1 MSCIARDR
9 LHTLEEEQ
17 NVDPGHPL
25 DYARY
30 CYNNC
35 GPVRE
40 VNGAECAPL
49 AGGNF
54 SVGGMPEGPTGWTPA
69 DAYDKKDAHGDSSGS
84 DSVVEQAGSDD
95 EKGIENL
102 TWDMRKIMA
111 ERIRA
116 EAGASVAR
124 STLSGEQV
132 KLHKHAIE
140 RTTKLLDKI
149 EKATKESAKDFG
161 PDLLLS
167 KNNATAAGES
177 AKETFNILKKAQAKL
192 RTIGPDTRELTKK
205 MIAEAAAEPLKVEA
219 ASYVRRM
226 GLDKPAGTYPR
237 ALTNRAADSYVT
249 AVSNSVARGDQ
260 YDRASEDLAEKA
272 RDLEAQMDAAQT
284 DADKLAA
291 SGDRIGAAIK
301 KRAARALGYQIQDL
315 EGTSQ
320 KYAATADAARETAQ
334 KWSTAAYDVTARIA
348 YLHGQAITKTPAP
361 LPIMEVPPPM
371 ALLSR

>member
-17 NVDPGHPL
+17 NVEPGHPL

-30 CYNNC
+30 CYNSC

-40 VNGAECAPL
+40 VNGAECKSL
-49 AGGNF
+49 ADGNF
-54 SVGGMPEGPTGWTPA
+54 SGGDMPEEPTGWTPA
-69 DAYDKKDAHGDSSGS
+69 DAYGKKDTHGDSSS
-84 DSVVEQAGSDD
+84 DSVVEQADSDD
-95 EKGIENL
+95 EKGIENV

-124 STLSGEQV
+124 STFSGEQV

-192 RTIGPDTRELTKK
+192 RTVGPDTQQSTKK

-226 GLDKPAGTYPR
+226 GLDRPAGTYPR
-237 ALTNRAADSYVT
+237 VMTNRAADSYVT

-260 YDRASEDLAEKA
+260 YDRSSEDLAEKA
-272 RDLEAQMDAAQT
+272 RDLQVQMDAAEH
-284 DADKLAA
+284 DADKLSA
-291 SGDRIGAAIK
+291 SGDRIGASIK
-301 KRAARALGYQIQDL
+301 RRAARALRHQVEDL
-315 EGTSQ
+315 EGTAE
-320 KYAATADAARETAQ
+320 KYAGTAEAARNTAQ